1 MSVCFIA
8 GAIVKTLQVS
18 AFTLVW
24 THSVQKTD
32 WQEDWRASPDGL
44 LLTEARVKGS
54 GAGIDP
60 PAEARLVDGWW
71 RWRPQAVTRSEVILS
86 QSNVAGRSHNPGCNA
101 FLRHEALAL
110 CSQRSV
116 DLCSGRSTGL
126 RAILLVVQR
135 SVPMLI
141 LLLPHAIF
149 FLQILRLA
157 VESRLRGSTG

>member
-1 MSVCFIA
+1 MSVCFVA

-18 AFTLVW
+18 VFTLVW

-71 RWRPQAVTRSEVILS
+71 RWRPQAVARSEVILS
-86 QSNVAGRSHNPGCNA
+86 RSGVAGDWRICSGGGC
-101 FLRHEALAL
+101 RALAE
-110 CSQRSV
+110 
-116 DLCSGRSTGL
+116 
-126 RAILLVVQR
+126 ILGPAAAETPVAMR
-135 SVPMLI
+135 PC
-141 LLLPHAIF
+141 AAK
-149 FLQILRLA
+149 R
-157 VESRLRGSTG
+157 

>member
-1 MSVCFIA
+1 MSVCFVA

-60 PAEARLVDGWW
+60 PYVLVG
-71 RWRPQAVTRSEVILS
+71 
-86 QSNVAGRSHNPGCNA
+86 QSYGGLKASGIGREFSLEGMLESFTSIKQINVK
-101 FLRHEALAL
+101 LT
-110 CSQRSV
+110 Q
-116 DLCSGRSTGL
+116 GL
-126 RAILLVVQR
+126 
-135 SVPMLI
+135 
-141 LLLPHAIF
+141 
-149 FLQILRLA
+149 
-157 VESRLRGSTG
+157 